1 MQQKEMKS
9 LEDQMDEKYDQF
21 DEFNLKI
28 THLLQEK
35 NELENCIVLRDKKI
49 QELNDE
55 LKRKGN

>member
-1 MQQKEMKS
+1 MKS

-49 QELNDE
+49 
-55 LKRKGN
+55 